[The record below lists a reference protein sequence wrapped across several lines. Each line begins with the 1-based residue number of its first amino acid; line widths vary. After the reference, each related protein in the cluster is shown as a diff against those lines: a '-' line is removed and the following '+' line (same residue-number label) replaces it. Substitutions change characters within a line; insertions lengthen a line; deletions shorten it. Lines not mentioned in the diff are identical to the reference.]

1 MFTGELTCGDL
12 IKLAKPIEI
21 PNQKISVGDFFMVL
35 KINEKGDYMFQGV
48 FYSLRHKKTINYLT
62 FEEIDTVYKCSLV
75 NPQ

>member
-12 IKLAKPIEI
+12 IKLAEPAEI